1 MEVVGWLRVEVDDV
15 STAWAGSGVGHYV
28 DCRCRVRFSGS
39 FGWWAGRDVQAGG
52 GIAAMLA
59 NVAMI
64 AVAQGQVSG
73 IRSCRR
79 RPV

>member
-1 MEVVGWLRVEVDDV
+1 MVGRLRVEVDDV
-15 STAWAGSGVGHYV
+15 SAAWSGSGVDQQA

-39 FGWWAGRDVQAGG
+39 FGLWSGGGGQAGD

-59 NVAMI
+59 KTATI
-64 AVAQGQVSG
+64 AAAQGQVSG